1 MRKNILKIALL
12 TIAAILTTS
21 YTTAQTSA
29 AKKVSESV
37 FTLTTFKK
45 DGSLLA
51 SSHGVF
57 TNNGEAISN
66 LSPFI
71 GADKA
76 VVIDSKG
83 GKHNV
88 TRILGLNGIYDV
100 VRFKID
106 GHNKY
111 APIAKG
117 QTEADAKIWLVPY
130 ATKSVKPLT
139 ANIKSIE
146 KFMSDYSYYIF
157 SFSPNE
163 NTEGC
168 PFVNE
173 NGEVIGLLQS
183 STINE
188 DIHATDAKFTQSLKT
203 TGLSVNDENYRK
215 IGIPAALPEEKEQA
229 VLALMLTEQ
238 LGDSAKCAATS
249 EDFIKSFPDLIDGYA
264 AKAQLEV
271 NANDFDKAKSTMDKA
286 LSEVKAKEDAHYNY
300 AKIIY
305 LKEIYKTDIPYA
317 QWNLDKALNEITN
330 AYTIRQLPVYKDLEG
345 QILFAKGDF
354 NKAYDVFMGLTNTN
368 LKNGDLLYNA
378 ALCKQQLK
386 APDTEILALLDS
398 AVNNADTINI
408 YNSAKYYQMRAEV
421 YNRAKNYRQA
431 VFDMT
436 RYEIACGGRVN
447 AEFYYNREQLEVKA
461 KLFKQALTDIDNAIF
476 LDTKEP
482 TYIAEKASLQMRL
495 NLFTDAMKTA
505 QKCID
510 LAPDYSDAYLILGI
524 SEIKTG
530 NKTDGLRNLN
540 KAKDMGNSQ
549 ARSIIEKYSK

>member
-1 MRKNILKIALL
+1 MKTNILKIALL
-12 TIAAILTTS
+12 TMAAILTTS

-83 GKHNV
+83 EKHNV

-100 VRFKID
+100 VRFKTD
-106 GHNKY
+106 GHNRY

-130 ATKSVKPLT
+130 ATKSVKPLM

-157 SFSPNE
+157 SFDSNE

-168 PFVNE
+168 PFVND

-215 IGIPAALPEEKEQA
+215 IGIPAALPDDKEQA
-229 VLALMLTEQ
+229 MLTLMLTEQ

-249 EDFIKSFPDLIDGYA
+249 EDFIKSFPDIIDGYA

-271 NANDFDKAKSTMDKA
+271 NANNFDKAKSTMDKA

-305 LKEIYKTDIPYA
+305 LKEIYKADIPYA
-317 QWNLDKALNEITN
+317 QWNLDKALNEITT
-330 AYTIRQLPVYKDLEG
+330 AYTLKQLPVYKDLEG
-345 QILFAKGDF
+345 QILFAKGDY
-354 NKAYDVFMGLTNTN
+354 NKAYDTFIGLTNTN
-368 LKNGDLLYNA
+368 LKSGDLFYNA

-398 AVNNADTINI
+398 AVNNADTINM

-421 YNRAKNYRQA
+421 YNRAMNYRQA

-447 AEFYYNREQLEVKA
+447 AEFYYNREQLEIKA

-476 LDTKEP
+476 LDAKEP
-482 TYIAEKASLQMRL
+482 TYIAEKASLQLRL
-495 NLFTDAMKTA
+495 NLFKDAIETS

-510 LAPDYSDAYLILGI
+510 LAPDFSDAYLILGI
-524 SEIKTG
+524 SQIKTG

-549 ARSIIEKYSK
+549 AQPIIEKHSK

>member
-1 MRKNILKIALL
+1 MKTNILKIALL
-12 TIAAILTTS
+12 TMAAILTTS

-83 GKHNV
+83 EKHNV

-100 VRFKID
+100 VRFKTD
-106 GHNKY
+106 GHNRY

-130 ATKSVKPLT
+130 ATKSVKPLM

-157 SFSPNE
+157 SFDSNE

-168 PFVNE
+168 PFVND

-215 IGIPAALPEEKEQA
+215 IGIPAALP
-229 VLALMLTEQ
+229 
-238 LGDSAKCAATS
+238 D
-249 EDFIKSFPDLIDGYA
+249 DKSKP
-264 AKAQLEV
+264 
-271 NANDFDKAKSTMDKA
+271 
-286 LSEVKAKEDAHYNY
+286 
-300 AKIIY
+300 
-305 LKEIYKTDIPYA
+305 
-317 QWNLDKALNEITN
+317 
-330 AYTIRQLPVYKDLEG
+330 
-345 QILFAKGDF
+345 
-354 NKAYDVFMGLTNTN
+354 
-368 LKNGDLLYNA
+368 
-378 ALCKQQLK
+378 C
-386 APDTEILALLDS
+386 
-398 AVNNADTINI
+398 
-408 YNSAKYYQMRAEV
+408 
-421 YNRAKNYRQA
+421 
-431 VFDMT
+431 
-436 RYEIACGGRVN
+436 
-447 AEFYYNREQLEVKA
+447 
-461 KLFKQALTDIDNAIF
+461 
-476 LDTKEP
+476 
-482 TYIAEKASLQMRL
+482 
-495 NLFTDAMKTA
+495 
-505 QKCID
+505 
-510 LAPDYSDAYLILGI
+510 
-524 SEIKTG
+524 
-530 NKTDGLRNLN
+530 
-540 KAKDMGNSQ
+540 
-549 ARSIIEKYSK
+549 